1 MTGTEQREKKCT
13 SRELNKG
20 RKKMYIM
27 GTEQKEKNARLGD
40 YSRSAAARHLA
51 RVARPSVSE
60 VNALAN
66 DFCTSTTGTTATQ
79 LPREK
84 LLEVV
89 AGCTS

>member
-1 MTGTEQREKKCT
+1 
-13 SRELNKG
+13 
-20 RKKMYIM
+20 MYIM